1 MTKWL
6 NQTKHFLLSQYV
18 ADGLRITLSILLP
31 ALVLG
36 QFDALLTGVTI
47 SLGAVFVSIP
57 DTPGPVRHRRNAML
71 LTCLSTFLI
80 SLLTGFLHQNV
91 YVLGVEITLVC
102 FLFSMLTVYGAR
114 ATAIGTASLLSM
126 ILVMD
131 RPVTPADV
139 LPQSGL
145 ILAGGLWFTALS
157 LLFSQLRPYRPA
169 QQALGECIREIARF
183 LRIKANFYRPA
194 TDLTA
199 NYDKLVA
206 QQIKVSE
213 QQDAVRELLFNNDV
227 SIDNPS
233 PKSRALV
240 LLFVDVVDL
249 YEHIMAMYYDYGS
262 LRERFGSTSILTDVA
277 HLVEKIARALD
288 DVGLSIRSNLPV
300 HTQPDFAGEL
310 DRLTARIDQLAEPDK
325 PGSNLVLKKIMVSI
339 LTLVKRLHAIPMYAS
354 AASQDESNPLPDLQY
369 NRFVD
374 HQAVAPKVFQDNLA
388 FSSSVFRHALR
399 MAIACLVG
407 YVVGLRLPY
416 GAHSYWILMT
426 ITVILKPGFS
436 LTKERNGQRLV
447 GTIGGGLLG
456 VTILLLTGN
465 KTILFVVLLLFMV
478 VTYSFQRVNY
488 RVMVFFLTPYVL
500 ILFRFMGAGYI
511 DIAEE
516 RVLDTLIGCVIAF
529 LASYLLFPNW
539 ESGQVTTNMRNLLRA
554 NLTYLQ
560 RLAEGLSGQAVS
572 VVDYKLAR
580 KAVYVSSANVSA
592 AFQRMISEPKSK
604 QRFREEV
611 HEFVVLNHILSA
623 NIATVTSTIS
633 DAPGHVYPDAL
644 QRPVRRAIAMLTA
657 YLRQID
663 PSHPQTDEDA
673 LMPTGRRPTGLTD
686 ADRLLLEQV
695 EFIQKISFDIA
706 HITDTVLFPGAVS
719 SSRRKPFTNEA

>member
-1 MTKWL
+1 MTRWL

-31 ALVLG
+31 ALLLG
-36 QFDALLTGVTI
+36 QFDALTTGVTI

-71 LTCLSTFLI
+71 LTCASAFLI
-80 SLLTGFLHQNV
+80 SLLTGFLHRNV
-91 YVLGVEITLVC
+91 YVLGVEITGVC

-131 RPVTPADV
+131 RPVAPADV
-139 LPQSGL
+139 LTQSGL

-157 LLFSQLRPYRPA
+157 LLFSRLRPYRPA

-183 LRIKANFYRPA
+183 LRIKADFYRPA

-199 NYDKLVA
+199 NYDQLVT

-213 QQDAVRELLFNNDV
+213 QQDAVRELLFNNDI

-249 YEHIMAMYYDYGS
+249 YDDIMAMYYDYAS
-262 LRERFGSTSILTDVA
+262 LRERFGPTGLLTDM
-277 HLVEKIARALD
+277 ARLIETLADELNA
-288 DVGLSIRSNLPV
+288 VGLAIRSNLPV
-300 HTQPDFAGEL
+300 HHQPDFAAEL
-310 DRLTARIDQLAEPDK
+310 ARLADRIDQLGEGEK
-325 PGSNLVLKKIMVSI
+325 PGSTLVLKKIMVNI
-339 LTLVKRLHAIPMYAS
+339 LALVKRLHAILLYAS
-354 AASQDESNPLPDLQY
+354 AASQDEQNPLPDLQY
-369 NRFVD
+369 DRFVN
-374 HQAVAPKVFQDNLA
+374 HQTVEPKALQDNLA

-399 MAIACLVG
+399 VAVACLVG
-407 YVVGLRLPY
+407 YVVGLQLPY

-436 LTKERNGQRLV
+436 LTKERNEQRLV

-478 VTYSFQRVNY
+478 IAYSFQRVNY

-529 LASYLLFPNW
+529 LASYGLFPNW
-539 ESGQVTTNMRNLLRA
+539 ESGQVTTNMQTLLRA
-554 NLTYLQ
+554 NLAYLQ
-560 RLAEGLSGQAVS
+560 RLAEGLAGQAVS

-592 AFQRMISEPKSK
+592 AFQRMMSEPKSK

-623 NIATVTSTIS
+623 NIATVTSTIG
-633 DAPGHVYPDAL
+633 DAPGHDGPGHLYPDAL
-644 QRPVRRAIAMLTA
+644 QRPVRRAIAILTT

-663 PSHPQTDEDA
+663 PGHSTPDDDT
-673 LMPTGRRPTGLTD
+673 LMPVSHAPAELTN

-706 HITDTVLFPGAVS
+706 HITDTVLFPGAVPS
-719 SSRRKPFTNEA
+719 